1 MIDRVI
7 PDIAII
13 RIAELLIAEADRRT
27 LALYVLGCDPATYS
41 PETAEVM
48 DRMRPM
54 LLDEDGKLRNDLDGS
69 PGCEDVRIG
78 GVADELDNNPH
89 EETSP

>member
-7 PDIAII
+7 PDIALI

-27 LALYVLGCDPATYS
+27 LALYVLGCDESTYS

-69 PGCEDVRIG
+69 PGAENIRIG
-78 GVADELDNNPH
+78 GVADELDDNPF
-89 EETSP
+89 EETSL

>member
-7 PDIAII
+7 SGRNII
-13 RIAELLIAEADRRT
+13 RIADTLRLVESDRRT
-27 LALYVLGCDPATYS
+27 LALYVLGCDPLTYS

-48 DRMRPM
+48 DRMRP
-54 LLDEDGKLRNDLDGS
+54 LLLGEDGKLLDGS

-78 GVADELDNNPH
+78 GVVDELDDNPF
-89 EETSP
+89 EETSL